1 MTSLGNKMGKIKLSD
16 TMQFLSGKFN
26 TIAGGGVDLVLEMP
40 EHKISIGGE
49 LRASARVKWPRK
61 AGKIDYLQISLKG
74 QVQRDG
80 KWEKYIQSAEVAHEK
95 ELPENHEFVV
105 PIIIVIPEDAVLTED
120 GANWS
125 LFARAFINKQFD
137 PRAELDFQVIP

>member
-1 MTSLGNKMGKIKLSD
+1 MHTILRTKMGKIKLSD

-26 TIAGGGVDLVLEMP
+26 TITGGGIELILEMP
-40 EHKISIGGE
+40 KNKIVVGGE
-49 LRASARVKWPRK
+49 LQASARVRWPNK
-61 AGKIDYLQISLKG
+61 TAKIDYLQISLKG

-80 KWEKYIQSAEVAHEK
+80 KWQEYVQSAEVAHDK

-105 PIIIVIPEDAVLTED
+105 PIIIMIPEDAVLTED

-125 LFARAFINKQFD
+125 IFARAFIGKSVD
-137 PRAELDFQVIP
+137 PRAEIPFEVV

>member
-1 MTSLGNKMGKIKLSD
+1 LGKIKLSD

-26 TIAGGGVDLVLEMP
+26 TIAGGGVDLVLEMSGD
-40 EHKISIGGE
+40 EIRIGGE
-49 LRASARVKWPRK
+49 LRASAHVKWPRK

-80 KWEKYIQSAEVAHEK
+80 KWQPYVQSAEVAHGK
-95 ELPENHEFVV
+95 DLPENHEFIV
-105 PIIIVIPEDAVLTED
+105 PIIIVIPEDAVLSED

-125 LFARAFINKQFD
+125 LYARAFINKQFD
-137 PRAELDFQVIP
+137 PRAEISFQVLS